1 MWMLAD
7 KVLCTMFCHVSFSD
21 KTFQVSETAVGEKQI
36 VVSPSLPVLALGP
49 SKLFYWDLG

>member
-21 KTFQVSETAVGEKQI
+21 KISQVSETAAGDRQI
-36 VVSPSLPVLALGP
+36 VVSPSLLVLALGP
-49 SKLFYWDLG
+49 SKLFYWYRG